1 MYVSLYGNLVNT
13 ISYVKNIVLRLMILK
28 LVVFAKTVK
37 YNSLPPNY
45 TNPELLLT
53 NVFFLRFLCMF
64 FCLFMSG
71 FANFQQQRFHA
82 NFLILPAFLQ

>member
-45 TNPELLLT
+45 TNPEL
-53 NVFFLRFLCMF
+53 C
-64 FCLFMSG
+64 
-71 FANFQQQRFHA
+71 
-82 NFLILPAFLQ
+82 